1 MEINEEEILEDVIDH
16 VKSINELSNLK
27 VALLIFIS
35 KEDTTRCLHSNYPFG
50 TFIYDIFKIFLK
62 DKELAQNVFNKT
74 HNNV

>member
-62 DKELAQNVFNKT
+62 NKELAQNVFNKT

>member
-62 DKELAQNVFNKT
+62 NKELAQNVFNKI

>member
-27 VALLIFIS
+27 VALLMFIS

>member
-50 TFIYDIFKIFLK
+50 TFIYDIFKRFLK